1 MTSNFHPLF
10 WGPYFLAGTILL
22 LGLSVKPTFFIPRW
36 IFFLGFASICVYL
49 VAFTSLDGAVSNFGV
64 GSTLF
69 TIVFVAFDFLV
80 LTDVQRVLKMEG
92 HTHDK
97 IEDAPS
103 IERVKWGINLMMN
116 PRGIGWIDPFAP
128 KAPCIPT
135 PPSATTSRL
144 EFVLSKLFGITINVI
159 LFDFLG
165 FLNRANPCFKQHG
178 LPVADTSFLWRLEL
192 AFGLAAGEYLLLT
205 TLHCIYGIIL
215 VGLGVSEPRQWPAL
229 FGSLF
234 EAFTVRRFWG

>member
-1 MTSNFHPLF
+1 MASNLLPSPL
-10 WGPYFLAGTILL
+10 GLYFLAGITFPLS
-22 LGLSVKPTFFIPRW
+22 LSVKSTSFIPRW

-64 GSTLF
+64 GSSLF
-69 TIVFVAFDFLV
+69 TILFVAFDFLV

-92 HTHDK
+92 QRHDK
-97 IEDAPS
+97 IEDAPF
-103 IERVKWGINLMMN
+103 IERVKWGINLAMS
-116 PRGIGWIDPFAP
+116 PRAVGWVDPFAP

-144 EFVLSKLFGITINVI
+144 EFVLSKLFAVMINVI
-159 LFDFLG
+159 LFDLLG

-178 LPVADTSFLWRLEL
+178 LTVAETTFFWRLEL

-205 TLHCIYGIIL
+205 TLHCIYSIIM

-229 FGSLF
+229 FGSPF